1 MVSTRSGRTS
11 SSDNA
16 DAVIVHSKTTKPAR
30 QTKSKQ
36 KKVEDVVV
44 EAVVPAPAEFADT
57 AVVKSKTTKA
67 ARQPKSKQMKV
78 EEVIVESSN
87 MEVPLPEPIENPE
100 PVIPQEPKA
109 AKPTRQTK
117 SRQKKVVEV
126 PVESTE
132 TVESSSSS
140 VALVVP
146 AAIIEEPVITQN
158 IPEPVLPSVTPKRN
172 KRELEE
178 QQQQLQEND
187 IALPEPQ
194 LTRETVS
201 RPVTSNKKPKLEES
215 TKKKGRQPS
224 LAPKNLLETELI
236 SVVLLS
242 SDETNNNMEE
252 VLPQEVNETIQ
263 PLEMSLPIV
272 ITADDVVVVPVA
284 VTSNKKL
291 LSVKKRQ
298 SSLIPKNL
306 FETEGKEE
314 PIEDVQPSAA
324 VLPTVTATPKRIQC
338 EQPQEDEE
346 KIESN
351 PQVPVPLAVTT
362 SKKAKT
368 AKKMERVSSPVPQKL
383 SKINLKANT
392 PKTSEQLVNYREI
405 SPQEEL
411 STVVSLPV
419 KRTKST
425 TAKKTRV
432 ERSAKKRQSL
442 VPKNLLETE
451 LNNIVSSSSSS
462 EMVAMEVAQEEM
474 LIPVVPSP
482 TQTPAKEEQVEEQ
495 DQQPVQEETLALSA
509 VFSSVKSN
517 KKTKVERSTIKK
529 RQSFAPKNLFE
540 TEGNEEMIPL
550 SVVLPTVTVTPERI
564 QCELEQTQEEEKK
577 IEPMAQDQL
586 AAVPVPL
593 PITSSKKAKSTR
605 KMKRLESPAPVDL
618 PESEMKTKTPQA
630 SQRELTPEEDQVKET
645 TPAPLPVKST
655 TAKKTN
661 RAERSVK
668 KRQSLAPKNLLETE
682 LNVAMEVSLEEISV
696 PSVSSPTPKR
706 AKRELTEEQV
716 EEQVQEPLPEETLA
730 LSAVFSSVKS
740 SKKAKAERSTIKKR
754 QSFAPNNL
762 LETELN
768 SLLQDSEQPVVE
780 EEKEEI
786 RFPAAPP
793 CTPVADRR
801 ESQQME
807 TENKEQEDNELQP
820 MTNLLLTS
828 NKKQPKA
835 EKSAKKR
842 KSMAPTNLLEA
853 EMEVEVPV
861 PVSVPMAVTPKRKDQ
876 KEEDP
881 KVEEMS
887 TVESPVPP
895 TSQMKAKLERSAK
908 KKQFLALRNR
918 LESELVLVVPHVS
931 SSSVSVKPAVTPR
944 RNTRDSAK
952 QQQPEQVTSTKKS
965 AKKRQSLAP
974 PQVKPPPPPPRPQQ
988 QSQVVPVASITA
1000 GIKKRTINEAEK
1012 AMNGAPEGELY
1023 DVVLLSDKELLP
1035 LLPFTATNTPVK
1047 CLETLLQSFVTLD
1060 SKLDWAK
1067 QYEMTTNFRQLFVR
1081 HFPLLLKCSVFPDK
1095 KEILLKGILKMFS
1108 MNLSSLRS
1116 SNIRNGLLAIHFF
1129 FQSSVLP
1136 HFLTAIVSTD
1146 GKFAAEWRF
1155 DEFLTII
1162 QVLLTKSSNNPKFIA
1177 IEAFQ
1182 TLSKMIELY
1191 PLEILFSSFFTEAN
1205 VLNKNNDISSNIIQL
1220 LCEKLN
1226 HVFGNN
1232 SDASQLQQFLAS
1244 NSDKSLVKLM
1254 YLSLTQGKKAQSKE
1268 KMKSFMQKVLLEG
1281 YYQNNWEL
1289 FSEEILKCSLVDSQM
1304 EQIKREIAAE
1314 TNSSASTNNQST
1326 TQSIK
1331 EVLKKKLTPAMMIK
1345 PVSSSS
1351 AKPWL
1356 QKNAEVVVSSSA
1368 MVQEEEE
1375 EMNVKP
1381 SSRSTVVIKPLLSS
1395 SAKPWLKAGNGA
1407 KKQTAEKKAPVV
1419 MKQEQQQQQPT
1430 VGLLEEL
1437 KASLAKRQQRLTVQ
1451 DNNENQNNNISSTSY

>member
-44 EAVVPAPAEFADT
+44 EASSETEAVVPAPAEFADT

-194 LTRETVS
+194 LTREAVS

-272 ITADDVVVVPVA
+272 ITADDVVVVVPVA

-314 PIEDVQPSAA
+314 PIQDVQPSAA
-324 VLPTVTATPKRIQC
+324 VLPTVSATPKRIQC

-383 SKINLKANT
+383 TKIDLKANT

-405 SPQEEL
+405 SPQEE
-411 STVVSLPV
+411 
-419 KRTKST
+419 
-425 TAKKTRV
+425 
-432 ERSAKKRQSL
+432 
-442 VPKNLLETE
+442 
-451 LNNIVSSSSSS
+451 
-462 EMVAMEVAQEEM
+462 M

-482 TQTPAKEEQVEEQ
+482 TQTLAKEEQVEEQ

-517 KKTKVERSTIKK
+517 KKTKVERSSIKK

-618 PESEMKTKTPQA
+618 PENELKTKTPQA

-780 EEKEEI
+780 EEKEQI

-908 KKQFLALRNR
+908 KKQFLALRKR

-944 RNTRDSAK
+944 RNKRDSAK

-988 QSQVVPVASITA
+988 QSQVVSVAALTA

-1067 QYEMTTNFRQLFVR
+1067 QYEMTTNFRQLFVH
-1081 HFPLLLKCSVFPDK
+1081 HFPLLLKCTVFPDK

-1191 PLEILFSSFFTEAN
+1191 PLEILLSSFFTEAN

-1289 FSEEILKCSLVDSQM
+1289 FSEEILKSSLVDSQM